1 MPLAAFKLRLRGEIG
16 PAPILLSPV
25 TRAYPS
31 LRFRRFFHYVV
42 RLTVPSNNIEKHA
55 KFFPKSHDFDM
66 HKLFTE
72 LGDGVNNR

>member
-1 MPLAAFKLRLRGEIG
+1 MPLAAFKLRLRGKVG
-16 PAPILLSPV
+16 PAPTLHSPV

-42 RLTVPSNNIEKHA
+42 RLTVPSKNIENHA
-55 KFFPKSHDFDM
+55 KFFSKSHDFDI

-72 LGDGVNNR
+72 NLGPVNNR

>member
-1 MPLAAFKLRLRGEIG
+1 MPLAALKLRLRGKIG

-42 RLTVPSNNIEKHA
+42 RLTVPSKNIEKHA
-55 KFFPKSHDFDM
+55 KFLTKSHDFDI
-66 HKLFTE
+66 HNLFTE
-72 LGDGVNNR
+72 SGSGVNNR